1 MLRKPWGKKT
11 NNESLVRF
19 KLKQPETKGFR
30 QLPAA
35 TACLEIWLPWLKNH
49 LGAILGPFLKP

>member
-1 MLRKPWGKKT
+1 MGKKT